1 MMTEMMNPVRQVQQ
15 EIAAMLKAE
24 PWFLSHRVEVVEQNA
39 QALAFLLKKN
49 LATVNHVLLVIGVD
63 RITNNHTALECEI
76 TVTCTEHVMANRVKQ
91 GAVTAI
97 DVCQAAVQVIDG
109 EWWHFF
115 TMQHTT
121 EPGTDTLQAT
131 ATFRGLVDR
140 PFLYPSQE
148 GSGGSVST
156 IQTAATP

>member
-1 MMTEMMNPVRQVQQ
+1 MTQMMNPVRQVQR
-15 EIAAMLKAE
+15 EIAQMLTKE
-24 PWFLSHRVEVVEQNA
+24 PWFMAHAVEIVEQNA

-49 LATVNHVLLVIGVD
+49 LATVNHVLLVVGVD
-63 RITNNHTALECEI
+63 RITNDHTAIECEI

-91 GAVTAI
+91 GSVTAI

-109 EWWHFF
+109 QWWHFT

-131 ATFRGLVDR
+131 ASFKGLVNR
-140 PFLYPSQE
+140 EFLDSPQE
-148 GSGGSVST
+148 GGGENVST
-156 IQTAATP
+156 TETAETP